1 MGVGTPKK
9 KIVRRK
15 NETET
20 ARAMVKKLA
29 KTKLIRAVRLRDFLE
44 EGIFDLVADGRREL
58 AHVAVPRRGFD
69 MYEENGIVRL
79 LARSLARSPPLV
91 AICSV
96 LSFPFLKLKMEKDF
110 EFYYSIRETE

>member
-58 AHVAVPRRGFD
+58 GHVAVPRRGFV
-69 MYEENGIVRL
+69 MYEENGIVR
-79 LARSLARSPPLV
+79 SLAAVGRYMLCFIVFVS
-91 AICSV
+91 
-96 LSFPFLKLKMEKDF
+96 
-110 EFYYSIRETE
+110 ETENGKGF

>member
-1 MGVGTPKK
+1 MPKK

-20 ARAMVKKLA
+20 VREMVKKLA

-44 EGIFDLVADGRREL
+44 DGIFDLVVDGRREL
-58 AHVAVPRRGFD
+58 AHVVPRRGFV
-69 MYEENGIVRL
+69 MYEENGILRSR
-79 LARSLARSPPLV
+79 ARPPSFV

-96 LSFPFLKLKMEKDF
+96 LSFLLLKLKMEKGF
-110 EFYYSIRETE
+110 

>member
-58 AHVAVPRRGFD
+58 GHVAVPRRGFV

-79 LARSLARSPPLV
+79 LARSLAAVGRYILCFIVFVS
-91 AICSV
+91 
-96 LSFPFLKLKMEKDF
+96 
-110 EFYYSIRETE
+110 ETENGKGF

>member
-9 KIVRRK
+9 KIVRSK

-79 LARSLARSPPLV
+79 LARSLAAVGRYMLCFIV
-91 AICSV
+91 SV
-96 LSFPFLKLKMEKDF
+96 S
-110 EFYYSIRETE
+110 ETENGKGF